1 MKIYEIRKIHE
12 VATRQDA
19 DGLITAIKTFQSSAG
34 LNPDGIVG
42 PNTRAKAAELMKN
55 PEQAQLVTTLQ
66 TAIKNFQTTAG
77 IGVDGK
83 VGPETMKAVNTAQG
97 LDPVSGKPIAQ
108 PAVAKTTTPTDPN
121 AKAGIDGPA
130 DSVAK
135 SNQQGTVVKPT
146 QTEPVAKEPVAK
158 EPVVKEPVV
167 KEPVAKEPVAKEPV
181 AKEPVVKEPVAKSNT
196 FTVSGKQM
204 TRQEVKTRIEALLK
218 KKNATEGLQ
227 FKSSIAV
234 MLREAL
240 TAAEQAE
247 LDSLLAVVKD
257 DPEFTTLVKQATA
270 QPSKDYGDNT
280 YNTDST
286 YTKDGKSVDRSEYEK
301 TFGKDKSGR
310 YNDYVKMMQ
319 SIESMPRQAEDE
331 KRKLT
336 QSWLDDPDSK
346 YYKGVPV
353 DTDDP
358 DYPPEF
364 TAIDQKYMK
373 KAADYKEQADKI
385 ASDPDIAKLIKSGG
399 DKFDQALSGDDDFYK
414 DSDKFGDWSNKKS
427 DLKAKVDKLKKK
439 AGIKTKDP
447 FADDDDDDFDKALD
461 GDDDYDGLA
470 GNKNDTK
477 TTVTKSGG
485 NTKTTTVKTTG
496 GGANVRWSAKYVDND
511 KSRKLK
517 AQAKEVRRVEMKA
530 WMDKWDKENP
540 DADKFDFTD
549 DPEYKALKDKASDL
563 KKQSRE
569 ARDLLYPNGEIKD
582 GKYTYYNKKGKEIK
596 WDGEDHPDVVKL
608 KGKSESVQLNR
619 MKVLAG
625 LK

>member
-146 QTEPVAKEPVAK
+146 QTEPVAKEPVA
-158 EPVVKEPVV
+158 
-167 KEPVAKEPVAKEPV
+167 
-181 AKEPVVKEPVAKSNT
+181 KEPVAKSNT

-385 ASDPDIAKLIKSGG
+385 ASDPDVAKLIKSGG

>member
-146 QTEPVAKEPVAK
+146 QTEPVAKEPV
-158 EPVVKEPVV
+158 
-167 KEPVAKEPVAKEPV
+167 
-181 AKEPVVKEPVAKSNT
+181 VKEPVAKSNT

-286 YTKDGKSVDRSEYEK
+286 YTKDGKSVDRAEYEK